1 LNKLPKNEKSQNL
14 ARGVEIINEVLHEK
28 EIDKRI
34 LYKVFQNTFIFR
46 TELPSETELNHYFE
60 IMNNRGE
67 QLEKHEI
74 LKARLMGVL
83 NNDSLESNVFSAIW
97 DACSN
102 MGDYIWNNFEK
113 KLGLKIFAD
122 PDNLSLEIC

>member
-1 LNKLPKNEKSQNL
+1 
-14 ARGVEIINEVLHEK
+14 
-28 EIDKRI
+28 
-34 LYKVFQNTFIFR
+34 
-46 TELPSETELNHYFE
+46 
-60 IMNNRGE
+60 MNNRGE

-122 PDNLSLEIC
+122 PDNLSLKKIS